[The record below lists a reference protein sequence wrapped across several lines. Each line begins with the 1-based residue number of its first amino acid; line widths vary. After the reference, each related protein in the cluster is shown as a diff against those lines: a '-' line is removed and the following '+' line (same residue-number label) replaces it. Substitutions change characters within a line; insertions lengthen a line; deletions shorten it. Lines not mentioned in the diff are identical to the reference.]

1 VEAGK
6 KINSG
11 WSGGW
16 VTILDR
22 EDAASL
28 RTKDRTLLPSL
39 MRFASRI
46 FLRFDFA
53 LAKDARRGK
62 PPL

>member
-1 VEAGK
+1 M
-6 KINSG
+6 IR
-11 WSGGW
+11 GGGRLGGYNFGTRRRG
-16 VTILDR
+16 V
-22 EDAASL
+22 L
-28 RTKDRTLLPSL
+28 RTQDRTLLPSL
-39 MRFASRI
+39 MRVASRI